1 MIPGVIEYS
10 LALFFNKLVSYTF
23 LFWLPYYVKTSYE
36 DLSNKQS
43 DWLSTLFD
51 VGGII
56 GGIATGLLSDVLNA
70 RALSC
75 VVSLILAVPS
85 LFLLRFIG
93 DAHIAVYIVLLI
105 LCGIF
110 INGPYAI
117 ITTAVSSDLGTHKSI
132 KNNQNAKATVTAI
145 IDGTGSIGAALG
157 PLLVGWLSGTRL
169 HWDGVFY
176 ALMISCFLSAVFM
189 LRLLVTDV
197 LDFQRRPHQQQSR
210 CFPMS
215 CRN

>member
-1 MIPGVIEYS
+1 M
-10 LALFFNKLVSYTF
+10 ALVCF
-23 LFWLPYYVKTSYE
+23 LFSDE

-56 GGIATGLLSDVLNA
+56 GEKPDFGDLAPFVLSVCPVQVVLQLVFCRTVLNA

-169 HWDGVFY
+169 V
-176 ALMISCFLSAVFM
+176 SLS
-189 LRLLVTDV
+189 
-197 LDFQRRPHQQQSR
+197 
-210 CFPMS
+210 
-215 CRN
+215 

>member
-1 MIPGVIEYS
+1 LQACRGI
-10 LALFFNKLVSYTF
+10 L
-23 LFWLPYYVKTSYE
+23 WLWFVFCYISDE

-75 VVSLILAVPS
+75 VLSLILAVPS

-93 DAHIAVYIVLLI
+93 DYHISVYIVLLI
-105 LCGIF
+105 LSGIF
-110 INGPYAI
+110 INGPCAI
-117 ITTAVSSDLGTHKSI
+117 ITTAVSSDLGTHKTI

-157 PLLVGWLSGTRL
+157 PLLIGWLSGTRL
-169 HWDGVFY
+169 HWNGVFY
-176 ALMISCFLSAVFM
+176 ALMISCLLSAVFM
-189 LRLLVTDV
+189 LRLLVTEV
-197 LDFQRRPHQQQSR
+197 LDFIKQRSSNRASVSPCPAGIDTWHAPS
-210 CFPMS
+210 
-215 CRN
+215 